1 MITITDQQWL
11 WIGVIALIFF
21 GLVLAW
27 LFWWFI
33 RVPFS
38 FEIGT
43 QGAKQGF
50 WESVR
55 WIMALT
61 WGAFSLV
68 NFYGAYWL
76 IKYILTQPIPK

>member
-1 MITITDQQWL
+1 MITDQQWL
-11 WIGVIALIFF
+11 WIGVVHEIFL
-21 GLVLAW
+21 GLVFAL

-33 RVPFS
+33 RVPYS
-38 FEIGT
+38 FELVA

-50 WESVR
+50 LESVR

-68 NFYGAYWL
+68 HFFEAYWL
-76 IKYILTQPIPK
+76 IRYILTQPIPK